1 MRFITVSAVIAA
13 LYAALTLLLQPVA
26 YFGAAQC
33 RLSEGLTL
41 LAFLMPE
48 AIPGLAVGCLA
59 ANILGG
65 GALPD
70 IILGTLA
77 TLAAAACSARVK
89 NMWVS
94 GIFPVLMLSDKSW
107 KKSWLRMP
115 EMRQSRWMSIF
126 SFRKIL

>member
-59 ANILGG
+59 ANILG
-65 GALPD
+65 
-70 IILGTLA
+70 
-77 TLAAAACSARVK
+77 
-89 NMWVS
+89 
-94 GIFPVLMLSDKSW
+94 
-107 KKSWLRMP
+107 
-115 EMRQSRWMSIF
+115 
-126 SFRKIL
+126 